1 MNRVNQLLNQKNHY
15 LENFYSLNEAE
26 LISFSENNFTNL
38 EDFYSQREEILK
50 IIQYIDNEMNL
61 VSDEVSKTLDDNSKR
76 EILSQ
81 LKIKDEYVS
90 RILAQD
96 LEILACI
103 ESAKSSIIKEL
114 QEVKRAKNVVNKY
127 RSPSFDKKINEE
139 V

>member
-38 EDFYSQREEILK
+38 ENFYSQREEILK